1 RNFCNKLWNA
11 SRYVLMNTEGQ
22 DCGQQSPANELEL
35 SLADKWIIERFNQTV
50 AQFRNALDQY
60 RFDQAASIAYE
71 FTWNQ
76 FCDWYLELTKPVL
89 NQGSAAQQMATRH
102 TLVTILE
109 QLLRLLHPLL
119 PFITEAIWE
128 RVAPLA
134 GVQGETIMLQAYPQ
148 VQAERFATASEDVEW
163 LKQVIE
169 GIRNI
174 RGEMSLSPA
183 RPLPLLVL
191 TSDEQAQRRLRDNAN
206 FLSALAKLE
215 TLEFLNNE
223 QELPATATAL
233 VGKTEL
239 HIPMAGLIDKDA

>member
-1 RNFCNKLWNA
+1 
-11 SRYVLMNTEGQ
+11 
-22 DCGQQSPANELEL
+22 
-35 SLADKWIIERFNQTV
+35 
-50 AQFRNALDQY
+50 
-60 RFDQAASIAYE
+60 
-71 FTWNQ
+71 
-76 FCDWYLELTKPVL
+76 
-89 NQGSAAQQMATRH
+89 GSAAQQMATRH

-239 HIPMAGLIDKDA
+239 HIPMAGLIDKDAELARLDKAIQKAQQDVDRVRHKLSNEKFVANAPADVIEKERAKQADAEQTLAQLHQQRERIALI